1 MHRLLF
7 VALTTGLLYPIAAL
21 SGYLGNADM
30 PSIEEAFSNSD
41 QLIPKLNQSLS
52 SEPRFLFDLS
62 GVGVVITCTGEVC

>member
-1 MHRLLF
+1 MTHALRLRLVYFMHRLLF

-52 SEPRFLFDLS
+52 NVFIL
-62 GVGVVITCTGEVC
+62 GCN